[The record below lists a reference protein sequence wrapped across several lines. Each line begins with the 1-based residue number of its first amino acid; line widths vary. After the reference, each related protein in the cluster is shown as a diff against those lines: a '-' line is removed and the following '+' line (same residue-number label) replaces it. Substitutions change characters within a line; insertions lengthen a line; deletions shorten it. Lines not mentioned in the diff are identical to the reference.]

1 MKNIKSINN
10 EFYRV
15 TMFLFI
21 KAKRIVLLSIG
32 VLLLSAFTASA
43 QKGMPLSGKVVVIDP
58 GHGGSA
64 ATDSYRQGPSGEREE
79 WIDLR
84 VGILL
89 KGLLEEKGAKALLTR
104 SEDVTFPLAARS
116 KLAVD
121 NKADFFVSIHHNAT
135 ADPSVNFPIIYYH
148 GLASENVASVEFSKH
163 LAKNLRKYMYKT
175 KTHVSIVSDYTI
187 FSGSGASVLRSS
199 YGIPGVLAE
208 ASFFTNPAEE
218 SRLKE
223 KEHNLGEAIAF
234 AKAIETFFNKPVPA
248 IHPKTPSKFPPQ
260 FQTLQEA
267 ERMSPVARRWMQDFS
282 DAKKLMKN
290 KDTASMQKAY
300 DLFSQ
305 SAKSF
310 PDSPVAAKCHK
321 YRAVLLR
328 KLGKTEQA
336 VQEETRVREF
346 YPKI

>member
-1 MKNIKSINN
+1 MLS
-10 EFYRV
+10 
-15 TMFLFI
+15 FI
-21 KAKRIVLLSIG
+21 RIKRIILSSLCLLQFCI
-32 VLLLSAFTASA
+32 LTASA
-43 QKGMPLSGKVVVIDP
+43 QKSTPLSGKVIVIDP

-64 ATDSYRQGPSGEREE
+64 ATDSYRQGPTGEREE

-89 KGLLEEKGAKALLTR
+89 KGLLEEKGAKVLLTR
-104 SEDVTFPLAARS
+104 SEDVAFPLAERS

-135 ADPSVNFPIIYYH
+135 ADPAVNFPIIYYH
-148 GLASENVASVEFSKH
+148 GLASENIASVKFSKH

-175 KTHVSIVSDYTI
+175 KTHVSIVSDFTI
-187 FSGSGASVLRSS
+187 FSANGASVLRGS

-208 ASFFTNPAEE
+208 ASFFTNPTEE

-234 AKAIETFFNKPVPA
+234 AKAIETFFRKPVPA
-248 IHPKTPSKFPPQ
+248 ILPKTPSKFPPQ
-260 FQTLQEA
+260 FLTLQEA
-267 ERMSPVARRWMQDFS
+267 ERMSPIARRWMQDFI
-282 DAKKLMKN
+282 DGKQLMKN
-290 KDTASMQKAY
+290 KDTASLQKAY

-321 YRAVLLR
+321 YRAELLR

-336 VQEETRVREF
+336 IQEERRVREF
-346 YPKI
+346 YPIVF

>member
-1 MKNIKSINN
+1 MTSN
-10 EFYRV
+10 
-15 TMFLFI
+15 
-21 KAKRIVLLSIG
+21 
-32 VLLLSAFTASA
+32 A
-43 QKGMPLSGKVVVIDP
+43 QKSTPLTGKVIVIDP

-64 ATDSYRQGPSGEREE
+64 ATDSYRQGPTGEREE

-89 KGLLEEKGAKALLTR
+89 KGLLEEKGAKVFLTR
-104 SEDVTFPLAARS
+104 SEDVTFPLAERS
-116 KLAVD
+116 KMAVD

-135 ADPSVNFPIIYYH
+135 ADPAVNFPIIYYH

-163 LAKNLRKYMYKT
+163 LAKNLRKHMYKT
-175 KTHVSIVSDYTI
+175 KTHVSIVSDFTI
-187 FSGSGASVLRSS
+187 FSGSGASVLRGT

-234 AKAIETFFNKPVPA
+234 ANAIETFFRKPVAA
-248 IHPKTPSKFPPQ
+248 ILPKTLSKFPPQ

-267 ERMSPVARRWMQDFS
+267 ERMSPIARRWMQDYI
-282 DAKKLMKN
+282 DGRELMKN
-290 KDTASMQKAY
+290 KDSASLQKAY

-310 PDSPVAAKCHK
+310 PDSPVAGKCHK
-321 YRAVLLR
+321 FRAVLLR

-336 VQEETRVREF
+336 IQEETRVREF
-346 YPKI
+346 YPNI

>member
-1 MKNIKSINN
+1 MDYINIK
-10 EFYRV
+10 
-15 TMFLFI
+15 
-21 KAKRIVLLSIG
+21 RIQRSA
-32 VLLLSAFTASA
+32 LLLFALLFSFNLIAAE
-43 QKGMPLSGKVVVIDP
+43 QKVPPLSGKVIVIDP

-64 ATDSYRQGPSGEREE
+64 ATDSYRQGPTGEREE

-89 KGLLEEKGAKALLTR
+89 KGLLEEKGAKVFLTR

-116 KLAVD
+116 IMAVD

-135 ADPSVNFPIIYYH
+135 ADPAVNFPIIYYH
-148 GLASENVASVEFSKH
+148 GLASENIASVVFSKH
-163 LAKNLRKYMYKT
+163 LAKNLRKYMYKS
-175 KTHVSIVSDYTI
+175 KTHVSIVSDFTI
-187 FSGSGASVLRSS
+187 FSGAGASVLRGT

-208 ASFFTNPAEE
+208 ASFFTNATEE

-223 KEHNLGEAIAF
+223 KEHNLGEAMAF
-234 AKAIETFFNKPVPA
+234 ARAIEKFFGKPVPP
-248 IHPKTPSKFPPQ
+248 IHAKTQSKFPPQ

-267 ERMSPVARRWMQDFS
+267 ERMSPVARRWNQDFI
-282 DAKKLMKN
+282 DGKELMKN
-290 KDTASMQKAY
+290 NDAASWQKAY

-310 PDSPVAAKCHK
+310 PDSPVAAQCHK

-328 KLGKTEQA
+328 KLGKPEQA
-336 VQEETRVREF
+336 IQEETRVREF
-346 YPKI
+346 YPKR

>member
-1 MKNIKSINN
+1 MPFFINIQRI
-10 EFYRV
+10 
-15 TMFLFI
+15 
-21 KAKRIVLLSIG
+21 KRITLFAVAFLQLLI
-32 VLLLSAFTASA
+32 LHANA
-43 QKGMPLSGKVVVIDP
+43 QKALPLSGKVIVIDP

-64 ATDSYRQGPSGEREE
+64 ATDSYRQGPTGEREE

-89 KGLLEEKGAKALLTR
+89 KGLLEEKGAKVLLTR

-116 KLAVD
+116 KMAVD

-135 ADPSVNFPIIYYH
+135 ADPAVNFPIIYFH
-148 GLASENVASVEFSKH
+148 GLASENIASVEFSKH
-163 LAKNLRKYMYKT
+163 LAKNLRKYMYKA

-187 FSGSGASVLRSS
+187 FSGAGASVLRGT

-218 SRLKE
+218 TRLKE
-223 KEHNLGEAIAF
+223 KDHNLGEAIAF
-234 AKAIETFFNKPVPA
+234 ANAIETFFNKPLPA
-248 IHPKTPSKFPPQ
+248 IHPKTQSKFPPQ

-267 ERMSPVARRWMQDFS
+267 ERMSPIARRWMQDFIDGKS
-282 DAKKLMKN
+282 LMKN
-290 KDTASMQKAY
+290 KDAASLQKAY

-310 PDSPVAAKCHK
+310 PDSPVAAECHK

-328 KLGKTEQA
+328 KLGKPEQA
-336 VQEETRVREF
+336 IQEEKRVREF
-346 YPKI
+346 YPKS

>member
-1 MKNIKSINN
+1 MKLSNNTQYIN
-10 EFYRV
+10 RI
-15 TMFLFI
+15 FLFC
-21 KAKRIVLLSIG
+21 AAFLLVFIS
-32 VLLLSAFTASA
+32 STSA
-43 QKGMPLSGKVVVIDP
+43 QKASSLSGKVIVIDP

-64 ATDSYRQGPSGEREE
+64 ATDSYRQGPTGEREE

-84 VGILL
+84 VGKLL
-89 KGLLEEKGAKALLTR
+89 KGLLEEKGAKVLLTR

-116 KLAVD
+116 KMAVD

-135 ADPSVNFPIIYYH
+135 ADSSVNFPIIYYH
-148 GLASENVASVEFSKH
+148 GLASENIASVDFSRH
-163 LAKNLRKYMYKT
+163 LAKNLKKYMYKG
-175 KTHVSIVSDYTI
+175 KPHVSIVSDFTI
-187 FSGSGASVLRSS
+187 FSGAGSSVLRGT

-223 KEHNLGEAIAF
+223 REHNMGEAIAY
-234 AKAIETFFNKPVPA
+234 AKAIEKFFRKPVAP
-248 IHPKTPSKFPPQ
+248 IHPKTESKFPPQ

-267 ERMSPVARRWMQDFS
+267 DRMSPIARRWMQDYL
-282 DAKKLMKN
+282 DGKELMKN
-290 KDTASMQKAY
+290 NNQASWQKAY

-321 YRAVLLR
+321 YRAKLLR
-328 KLGKTEQA
+328 KLGKVDQA
-336 VQEETRVREF
+336 IQEETRVREF
-346 YPKI
+346 YPKS